1 MLFVFRFGTYP
12 KCPSGCTAIRSGPTC
27 EPGVGWY
34 PMSCNRP
41 VAASTLKTVMVESA
55 WFTTYA
61 KRDGIVTPIV
71 TVAVVLPAELLAVTV
86 WIVVADAGVSHDDPH
101 GHG

>member
-1 MLFVFRFGTYP
+1 
-12 KCPSGCTAIRSGPTC
+12 
-27 EPGVGWY
+27 
-34 PMSCNRP
+34 
-41 VAASTLKTVMVESA
+41 MVESA

-86 WIVVADAGVSHDDPH
+86 WIVVADACVGVPVIEPVCVSRSIPGGSDGETENEDWLPS
-101 GHG
+101 